1 MIAAD
6 DVRLV
11 YDLAAADSAVRSV
24 LAVFQ
29 RDRDCVQFSTATPRA
44 AFVRYEICRPAILAL
59 QAHGYRV
66 DLVSGETAIR
76 W

>member
-6 DVRLV
+6 EVRLV
-11 YDLAAADSAVRSV
+11 YDLAEADRAVRSV
-24 LAVFQ
+24 LATFQ
-29 RDRDCVQFSTATPRA
+29 RDRGCVAFSTAAPRA
-44 AFVRYEICRPAILAL
+44 AFVRYEICRPAIQAL